1 MKSPISGA
9 ECSPLKVID
18 LGVVKQRWL
27 DAMNVRWVP
36 PPDVEAM
43 EYWLDP
49 LTGFAFYSPP
59 QLAGDASLYEQ
70 LQHFDWYY
78 MQEKWEFDQA
88 LRWIESL
95 GLGQHLLE
103 VGVGQGSFLQQ
114 ARSKGLVPT
123 GVELN
128 PSGAAAARDLGF
140 DVLMEPLSHIRQ
152 RLGDGS
158 WDVICSFQVLEHLAD
173 PLSFLHDAAALL
185 RPTGVL
191 ILSVPNAEVA
201 RQLDPERE
209 RDLLDQPPHHMGHW
223 SPQVFRFLPSVLP
236 LALESLAYEPL
247 APQHVEWFVA
257 SWSRQWRSALPA
269 GWGRW
274 LINRFSQAMLRT
286 FLQLGFRR
294 LIRGHTLMA
303 RFRRVEG

>member
-1 MKSPISGA
+1 MKSPISGVGCA
-9 ECSPLKVID
+9 LLKTID
-18 LGVVKQRWL
+18 LGQTKVRWQE
-27 DAMNVRWVP
+27 AMNIHWDP
-36 PPDVEAM
+36 PEGVADA

-78 MQEKWEFDQA
+78 MQEKWEFGQA
-88 LRWIESL
+88 MRWIESL

-103 VGVGQGSFLQQ
+103 VGVGQGYFLQQ
-114 ARSKGLVPT
+114 ARARGLTPT

-128 PSGAAAARDLGF
+128 PSGAAAARALGF
-140 DVLMEPLSHIRQ
+140 EVFMDPLDHMRQ
-152 RLGDGS
+152 RMGDGS
-158 WDVICSFQVLEHLAD
+158 WDVICSFQVLEHLAN
-173 PLSFLHDAAALL
+173 PLPFLQDAAALL
-185 RPTGVL
+185 RPNGVL

-209 RDLLDQPPHHMGHW
+209 LDLLDQPPHHMGHW
-223 SPQVFRFLPSVLP
+223 SPQVFRFLPTVLP

-257 SWSRQWRSALPA
+257 SWSRQWRAALPSVL
-269 GWGRW
+269 GKC
-274 LINRFSQAMLRT
+274 LINRWSQAMVRACLLVGLRH
-286 FLQLGFRR
+286 F
-294 LIRGHTLMA
+294 IRGHTLMA
-303 RFRRVEG
+303 RFRRIEA